1 MNPEQQSTKDINLL
15 RQLQNH
21 FYDLEAW
28 DSATAIAL
36 LMGKIIRYRYKY
48 DVITEPEIAL
58 LNRARTVYQFQSYV
72 PNYAAD

>member
-28 DSATAIAL
+28 DSATAISL

-58 LNRARTVYQFQSYV
+58 LTRARTVYQFQSVV
-72 PNYAAD
+72 PNYAED